1 MALRDTLFLGGK
13 VINVSVNRAGPK
25 VLTTR
30 LLRIVKVSR
39 PLPPTGSSIQWL
51 LAHVLRH
58 ADGKGGSVSNLF
70 DKMIYMYFECGGR
83 KVHFVPI
90 CNMQA
95 VIILKV
101 TY

>member
-13 VINVSVNRAGPK
+13 VIDVAVNRAGPK

-39 PLPPTGSSIQWL
+39 PLPRTGSSIQWL

-58 ADGKGGSVSNLF
+58 ADGKGGSFSNLF
-70 DKMIYMYFECGGR
+70 DKMIYSTYD
-83 KVHFVPI
+83 
-90 CNMQA
+90 
-95 VIILKV
+95 LKV
-101 TY
+101 WRKKNATSKNN